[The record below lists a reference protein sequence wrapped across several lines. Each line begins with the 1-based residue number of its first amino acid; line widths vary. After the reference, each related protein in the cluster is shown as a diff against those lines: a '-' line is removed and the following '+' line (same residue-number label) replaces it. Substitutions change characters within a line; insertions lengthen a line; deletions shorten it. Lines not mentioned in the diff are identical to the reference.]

1 MHVHISVGES
11 MERKRVKNVV
21 RTRVRYTLVFEYER
35 LKKIFDMAFSCVDTR
50 CCTSYVQI
58 LSNVYI

>member
-1 MHVHISVGES
+1 MHGHISVGES
-11 MERKRVKNVV
+11 MERKQVKNVI

-50 CCTSYVQI
+50 YCTSYVQT

>member
-11 MERKRVKNVV
+11 MERKQVKNVV

-35 LKKIFDMAFSCVDTR
+35 LKKIFDMAFSDTR
-50 CCTSYVQI
+50 CCTSYVQT